1 MKNRPHRISC
11 AQHRNYVESRG
22 VFQRGASGSCEKDSN
37 QTYVRVN
44 PEGVY
49 PKERAP
55 QSRDG

>member
-1 MKNRPHRISC
+1 MSNQG
-11 AQHRNYVESRG
+11 AFFNVE
-22 VFQRGASGSCEKDSN
+22 VSGFCEKDSN

-49 PKERAP
+49 PRERAP